1 MVLYRYERVSCLLLP
16 RTAERKGGNF
26 LTAHTKPIISAL
38 TEIELFSAV
47 SKKVRKKE
55 MKRKDAGRVVARFLA
70 DIENGYYTYLPLEAS
85 HYRLARDWIGMFI
98 LPIGTLDALHLA
110 ISSSEDSISSQQIQG
125 CLSPPKP
132 FHWMLFSLNN
142 ACYLTATLQHFLS
155 NPES

>member
-1 MVLYRYERVSCLLLP
+1 MVYIDTSVLVAYYCPEPLSEKVE
-16 RTAERKGGNF
+16 TF

-110 ISSSEDSISSQQIQG
+110 ISSSEGLDIITTDPG
-125 CLSPPKP
+125 
-132 FHWMLFSLNN
+132 LFKSAKALSLN
-142 ACYLTATLQHFLS
+142 AILL
-155 NPES
+155 E